1 MPSHDR
7 AAILLLAGTLTMVS
21 VACSRASSLRGA
33 DASPQPVIA
42 RPTPIA
48 AASPPDTLQ
57 SETTQTRS
65 STLTAKDAYERGLDA
80 AYSAALLSES
90 AVSADDWQLVIS
102 RWQEAIALLR
112 KVPAQSTFAALTK
125 PKIAEYQRNLGIARQ
140 QASLPRPSAPTS
152 ITIATAP
159 QSPVE
164 PLSPSPDQ
172 TSKRPSSVTSPKTNT
187 ATQRVFQVPVKRRAG
202 KTPVVEVTFNGSQ
215 VFEMIIDT
223 GASGTVIT
231 EEMAQSLGVEPEGEI
246 IADTAGGKGI
256 KFSTTTVQ
264 SIAVGGA
271 VAKNVPV
278 AIGGPDLELGL
289 LGQDFFGNYDVWI
302 RQNVVEFHH
311 R

>member
-7 AAILLLAGTLTMVS
+7 AAILLLTGTLTVLN
-21 VACSRASSLRGA
+21 VACSRVSSLQDA
-33 DASPQPVIA
+33 EASPQPLAA
-42 RPTPIA
+42 RSTPIA
-48 AASPPDTLQ
+48 AASPPNTLE
-57 SETTQTRS
+57 SKTTPTRPS
-65 STLTAKDAYERGLDA
+65 SLTAQDAYERGLDA

-102 RWQEAIALLR
+102 RWQEAIALLQ
-112 KVPAQSTFAALTK
+112 KVPARSAFSSRAK

-140 QASLPRPSAPTS
+140 QARLPSPSAPTG
-152 ITIATAP
+152 IVIATAP
-159 QSPVE
+159 QSPRE
-164 PLSPSPDQ
+164 PISPSPAQ
-172 TSKRPSSVTSPKTNT
+172 TGKIPSPATPSRTNT
-187 ATQRVFQVPVKRRAG
+187 ATQGVFQIPIKRRAG
-202 KTPVVEVTFNGSQ
+202 KTPVIEVTFNNSQ

-246 IADTAGGKGI
+246 TADTAGGKGI
-256 KFSTTTVQ
+256 KFSTTTVG

-302 RQNVVEFHH
+302 KQNVVEFH
-311 R
+311 RR

>member
-1 MPSHDR
+1 MPSPGR
-7 AAILLLAGTLTMVS
+7 TAIMILASTLTMLN

-33 DASPQPVIA
+33 DASPQPVTA
-42 RPTPIA
+42 S
-48 AASPPDTLQ
+48 SPPDTLE
-57 SETTQTRS
+57 SEVTPTRP
-65 STLTAKDAYERGLDA
+65 STLTAKAAYERGLDA
-80 AYSAALLSES
+80 AYSADLLAES

-112 KVPAQSTFAALTK
+112 KIPTQSTFSALAK
-125 PKIAEYQRNLGIARQ
+125 PKIVEYQRNLGIARQ
-140 QASLPRPSAPTS
+140 QASLPRPNAPTG
-152 ITIATAP
+152 IAIATAP

-164 PLSPSPDQ
+164 PLSPSPAQ
-172 TSKRPSSVTSPKTNT
+172 TSKTPLPAAQPKTNT
-187 ATQRVFQVPVKRRAG
+187 ATQKVFQIPVKRRAG
-202 KTPVVEVTFNGSQ
+202 KTPVIEVTFNNSQ

-246 IADTAGGKGI
+246 TADTAGGKGI
-256 KFSTTTVQ
+256 KFSTTTVE

-271 VAKNVPV
+271 VAKNVSV
-278 AIGGPDLELGL
+278 AIGSPDLELGL

-302 RQNVVEFHH
+302 KQNVVEFHH